1 MNLRPERG
9 FILPTAHRC
18 APQLKSSLKNSPFPG
33 RPPFLSKA
41 GCKDTC
47 LFFTVQAFWHFYFP
61 ENARKRL
68 VGKLPACQAL
78 PPSSESGCKCKTAF
92 FNRQTFFALFFRT
105 FFSPPGGRPLWR
117 GGCKY
122 RAPPAPVQGP
132 RRIFFAPL
140 KARPGPQF
148 GKGATQAGP
157 SFPNPG
163 ISRAAFGSRTRP
175 QGIIFL
181 PTGRDEAYLIYMGLA
196 PCAATWQALL
206 YDDLEQVLNPN
217 GA

>member
-9 FILPTAHRC
+9 FILPAAHRC

-41 GCKDTC
+41 ECKDTC

-92 FNRQTFFALFFRT
+92 FNCQTFLHFLL
-105 FFSPPGGRPLWR
+105 PPGGRPFSR

-122 RAPPAPVQGP
+122 RASPAPVQGP
-132 RRIFFAPL
+132 RRIFSAPL
-140 KARPGPQF
+140 RARPGPQF
-148 GKGATQAGP
+148 GKSVVRPKGSGP
-157 SFPNPG
+157 QR
-163 ISRAAFGSRTRP
+163 RARRRLFGGNRGK

-181 PTGRDEAYLIYMGLA
+181 PAGGDGAYLIYTGLA
-196 PCAATWQALL
+196 PCAATCRLCFTTT
-206 YDDLEQVLNPN
+206 
-217 GA
+217 